1 MSGPAQRTAQ
11 AAPTADA
18 KAPGVAVEADDA
30 GADDATGAASAAD
43 TSVARAPSVAA
54 RPLTSL
60 SSLLGGAVAD
70 GQACDADGNCD

>member
-11 AAPTADA
+11 AAPAADA
-18 KAPGVAVEADDA
+18 TAPDVAVEADDA
-30 GADDATGAASAAD
+30 GADDATGAASAVD
-43 TSVARAPSVAA
+43 TSVARAPSAAA

-60 SSLLGGAVAD
+60 SSLLGGAVAG